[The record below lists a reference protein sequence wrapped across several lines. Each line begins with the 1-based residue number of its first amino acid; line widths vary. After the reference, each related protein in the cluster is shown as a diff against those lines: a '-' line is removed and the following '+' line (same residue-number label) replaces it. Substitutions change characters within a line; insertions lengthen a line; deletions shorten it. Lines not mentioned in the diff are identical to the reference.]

1 MKGLFIDDLL
11 SEGSTTG
18 SVFCADLT
26 KRVDQF
32 IEEIFETAG
41 SPSEIA
47 VCAIGGYGRKEL
59 CPGSDIDV
67 LLIHDQSVDVLPIAE
82 KIWYPLW
89 DAGLKLGHQVGT
101 QDEILNLAESSLE
114 IATSLLSSRAIA
126 GDKEI
131 VDVLAEKA
139 QEQWIERFHKYL
151 KELGST
157 VEDRYKQ
164 YGEVAFLLEPELKQ
178 GRGGLRD
185 AHILQW
191 MEIAEPILITS
202 ESRVLLDAVETLLSV
217 RVELHR
223 VTGKRS
229 DRLLLELQDEVAEQ
243 LKYKNA
249 DELMGAVANA
259 ARVITWTGDGAARR
273 IERIRQSRPIRKF
286 LSRLRNRGIASD
298 LDLDTGRLGLTQK
311 ADMTD
316 PFLPLRAAVTA
327 TKCGAYLERASLEKL
342 AESKTEMP
350 QIWSEE
356 ARELLIELL
365 MSGPDAVPIIEDL
378 DQYGLFAHLIPE
390 WESCRSKP
398 QRNAYHR
405 FTVDRHLLETVS
417 VAAGLTTTV
426 ARPDLLVLG
435 ALLHDIGKGYP
446 GDHTEVG
453 VELVESIAK
462 RMGYENNDVEL
473 LVGMVEHH
481 LLLPD
486 VATRRDLDDDG
497 TIKSVASAVKTL
509 SLLSLL
515 DALTEADSIATGSS
529 AWSTW
534 KAGLVRELVARVQHV
549 LSGGDIDDVV
559 EAGFPSQKQLDVM
572 LTGEEVFS
580 GDQFELTVITNDRP
594 GVFSKIA
601 GVLALNG
608 HDVIGADA
616 FSEDGR
622 ALSVFSVAE
631 KSYDLPKW
639 EEISQQVQLALDGRL
654 DLAVRLGERSRIYIS
669 ASTSAKPF
677 EPKVEVDNLTSDF
690 ATVLE
695 VSCPDG
701 VGVLYRI
708 TRAFAE
714 LDLNIVRARVQ
725 TLGSDVV
732 DAFYVLDAKGR
743 KIQDLDHLEEI
754 ELAVLRWLTTD
765 L

>member
-316 PFLPLRAAVTA
+316 PFLPLRAAVVA

-350 QIWSEE
+350 QIWPEE

-435 ALLHDIGKGYP
+435 ALLHDIGKGYL

>member
-114 IATSLLSSRAIA
+114 TATSLLSSRAIA

-243 LKYKNA
+243 LKYENA

-273 IERIRQSRPIRKF
+273 IERIRQSRPIRKS

-316 PFLPLRAAVTA
+316 PFLPLRAAVVA

-350 QIWSEE
+350 QIWPEE

-417 VAAGLTTTV
+417 VAAGLTRTV
-426 ARPDLLVLG
+426 VRPDLLVLG

-654 DLAVRLGERSRIYIS
+654 DLAVRLGERSRIYTS

>member
-11 SEGSTTG
+11 LEGSTTG
-18 SVFCADLT
+18 SIFCAELT

-32 IEEIFETAG
+32 IEEIFEAAG
-41 SPSEIA
+41 SPSETA

-101 QDEILNLAESSLE
+101 QEEILNLAESSLE
-114 IATSLLSSRAIA
+114 TATSLLSSRAVA
-126 GDKEI
+126 GDNEI
-131 VDVLAEKA
+131 VDLLAERA
-139 QEQWIERFHKYL
+139 QEQWIERFRKYL

-157 VEDRYKQ
+157 VEDRYTQ

-202 ESRVLLDAVETLLSV
+202 EATVLLDAVETLLSV

-273 IERIRQSRPIRKF
+273 IERIRQSRPIRKS
-286 LSRLRNRGIASD
+286 LGKLRNTEIAPD

-311 ADMTD
+311 ADTTD
-316 PFLPLRAAVTA
+316 PFLPLRAAVAA

-342 AESKTEMP
+342 AESKTEIP
-350 QIWSEE
+350 QIWPEE
-356 ARELLIELL
+356 ARELFIELL

-378 DQYGLFAHLIPE
+378 DQYGLFSHLIPE

-398 QRNAYHR
+398 QRNAYHM

-417 VAAGLTTTV
+417 VAAGLTATV
-426 ARPDLLVLG
+426 DRPDLLVLG
-435 ALLHDIGKGYP
+435 ALLHDIGKGFP
-446 GDHTEVG
+446 GDHTEIG
-453 VELVESIAK
+453 MNLVESIAK

-473 LVGMVEHH
+473 LVGMIEHH

-549 LSGGDIDDVV
+549 LSGGNIGDVV
-559 EAGFPSQKQLDVM
+559 ETAFPSRKQLDVM
-572 LTGEEVFS
+572 ATGEEVFS
-580 GDQFELTVITNDRP
+580 GDKFELTVITNDRP

-616 FSEDGR
+616 FSEAGR

-631 KSYDLPKW
+631 KTYELPKW
-639 EEISQQVQLALDGRL
+639 EEISLQVKLALDGRL
-654 DLAVRLGERSRIYIS
+654 ALAARLGERSRIYTS
-669 ASTSAKPF
+669 VSTSAKPF
-677 EPKVEVDNLTSDF
+677 EPKVEVDNFTSDF

-732 DAFYVLDAKGR
+732 DAFYVLDVNGR
-743 KIQDLDHLEEI
+743 KIEDPDHLEEI

>member
-11 SEGSTTG
+11 LEGSTTG
-18 SVFCADLT
+18 SVFCAELT

-32 IEEIFETAG
+32 IEEIFEAAG

-101 QDEILNLAESSLE
+101 QEEILSLAESSLE
-114 IATSLLSSRAIA
+114 TATSLLSSRSIA
-126 GDKEI
+126 GDNEI
-131 VDVLAEKA
+131 VDLLAEKA
-139 QEQWIERFHKYL
+139 QEQWIERFRKYL

-202 ESRVLLDAVETLLSV
+202 ESTVLLDAVETLLSV

-273 IERIRQSRPIRKF
+273 IERIRQSRPIRKS
-286 LSRLRNRGIASD
+286 LSKLRNRGIAPD

-327 TKCGAYLERASLEKL
+327 TKCGAYLERVSLEKL

-350 QIWSEE
+350 QTWPEE

-417 VAAGLTTTV
+417 IAAGLTETV
-426 ARPDLLVLG
+426 SKPDLLVLG

-453 VELVESIAK
+453 MELVENIAK

-473 LVGMVEHH
+473 LVGMIEHH

-534 KAGLVRELVARVQHV
+534 KAGLVRELVTRVQHV

-654 DLAVRLGERSRIYIS
+654 DLAVRLGERSRIYTS

>member
-11 SEGSTTG
+11 LEGSTTG
-18 SVFCADLT
+18 SVFCAELT

-32 IEEIFETAG
+32 IEEIFEAAG
-41 SPSEIA
+41 SPPEIA

-101 QDEILNLAESSLE
+101 QEEILSLAESSLE
-114 IATSLLSSRAIA
+114 TATSLLSSRSIA
-126 GDKEI
+126 GDNEI
-131 VDVLAEKA
+131 VDLLAEKA
-139 QEQWIERFHKYL
+139 QKQWIERFRKYL

-202 ESRVLLDAVETLLSV
+202 ESTVLLDAVETLLSV

-273 IERIRQSRPIRKF
+273 IERIRQSRPIRKS
-286 LSRLRNRGIASD
+286 LSKLRNRGIAPD

-327 TKCGAYLERASLEKL
+327 TKCGAYLERVSLEKL
-342 AESKTEMP
+342 AESKTEIP
-350 QIWSEE
+350 QTWPEE

-417 VAAGLTTTV
+417 IAAGLTETV
-426 ARPDLLVLG
+426 SRPDLLVLG

-453 VELVESIAK
+453 MELVENIAK

-473 LVGMVEHH
+473 LVGMIEHH

-534 KAGLVRELVARVQHV
+534 KAGLVRELVTRVQHV

-559 EAGFPSQKQLDVM
+559 EVGFPSQKQLDVM

-580 GDQFELTVITNDRP
+580 GDQFELTVIINDRP

-654 DLAVRLGERSRIYIS
+654 DLAVRLGERSRIYTS

>member
-114 IATSLLSSRAIA
+114 TATSLLSSRAIA

-243 LKYKNA
+243 LKYENA

-298 LDLDTGRLGLTQK
+298 LDLDSGRLGLTQK

-316 PFLPLRAAVTA
+316 PFLPLRAAVVA

-350 QIWSEE
+350 QIWPEE

-417 VAAGLTTTV
+417 VAAGLTRTV

-654 DLAVRLGERSRIYIS
+654 DLAVRLGERSRIYTS

>member
-11 SEGSTTG
+11 LEGSTTG
-18 SVFCADLT
+18 SIFCADLT

-32 IEEIFETAG
+32 IEEIFESAG

-67 LLIHDQSVDVLPIAE
+67 LLIHDKSVDILPIAE

-101 QDEILNLAESSLE
+101 QEEILNLAESSLE
-114 IATSLLSSRAIA
+114 TATSLLSSRAIA
-126 GDKEI
+126 GDNEI
-131 VDVLAEKA
+131 VDLLAEKA
-139 QEQWIERFHKYL
+139 QEQWIERFRKYL

-157 VEDRYKQ
+157 VEDRYAQ

-202 ESRVLLDAVETLLSV
+202 ESTVLLDAVETLLSV

-273 IERIRQSRPIRKF
+273 IERIRQSRPIRKS
-286 LSRLRNRGIASD
+286 LNKLRNTEIAPD

-311 ADMTD
+311 ADTTD

-342 AESKTEMP
+342 AESKTEIP
-350 QIWSEE
+350 QIWPEE
-356 ARELLIELL
+356 ARDLFIELL

-378 DQYGLFAHLIPE
+378 DQYGLFAQLIPE

-398 QRNAYHR
+398 QRNAYHM

-417 VAAGLTTTV
+417 IAAGLTATV

-453 VELVESIAK
+453 MELVENIAK

-473 LVGMVEHH
+473 LVGMIEHH

-497 TIKSVASAVKTL
+497 TIKSVANVVKTL

-529 AWSTW
+529 AWSAW
-534 KAGLVRELVARVQHV
+534 KADLVRELVARVQHV

-559 EAGFPSQKQLDVM
+559 SAAFPSQKQLDVM
-572 LTGEEVFS
+572 LSGEEVFS
-580 GDQFELTVITNDRP
+580 GDQFELTVITEDRP

-631 KSYDLPKW
+631 KTYEFPKW
-639 EEISQQVQLALDGRL
+639 EEISQQVRLALDGRL
-654 DLAVRLGERSRIYIS
+654 ALAARLGERSRIYTS
-669 ASTSAKPF
+669 VSTSAKPF

-714 LDLNIVRARVQ
+714 LDLNIVKARVQ

-732 DAFYVLDAKGR
+732 DAFYVLDVKGR
-743 KIQDLDHLEEI
+743 KIEDPDHLEEI

>member
-1 MKGLFIDDLL
+1 MKGLSIDDLL
-11 SEGSTTG
+11 LEGSITG
-18 SVFCADLT
+18 SIFCADLT

-32 IEEIFETAG
+32 IEEIFDEAG

-67 LLIHDQSVDVLPIAE
+67 LLIHHQLVDILPIAE

-101 QDEILNLAESSLE
+101 QEEILNLAESNLE
-114 IATSLLSSRAIA
+114 TATSLLSSRAIA
-126 GDKEI
+126 GDNQI
-131 VDVLAEKA
+131 VDALAKKA
-139 QEQWIERFHKYL
+139 QDQWIERFHKYL

-157 VEDRYKQ
+157 VEDRYAQ

-191 MEIAEPILITS
+191 MEIAEPILIAS
-202 ESRVLLDAVETLLSV
+202 ESTVLLDAVETLLSV

-273 IERIRQSRPIRKF
+273 IERIRQSRPIRKS
-286 LSRLRNRGIASD
+286 LNRLRNKEIDPD
-298 LDLDTGRLGLTQK
+298 LDLDTGRLGLAKK
-311 ADMTD
+311 ADTTD
-316 PFLPLRAAVTA
+316 PFLPLRAAVAA

-342 AESKTEMP
+342 AESKTEIP
-350 QIWSEE
+350 QIWPEE
-356 ARELLIELL
+356 AKELFIELL
-365 MSGPDAVPIIEDL
+365 MSGPDAVPVIEDL
-378 DQYGLFAHLIPE
+378 DQYGLFVHLIPE
-390 WESCRSKP
+390 WEFCRSKP

-417 VAAGLTTTV
+417 VAAGLTATV
-426 ARPDLLVLG
+426 SRPDLLVLG
-435 ALLHDIGKGYP
+435 ALLHDIGKGHP
-446 GDHTEVG
+446 GDHTEIG
-453 VELVESIAK
+453 MQLVEVIAK
-462 RMGYENNDVEL
+462 RMGYEKSDIEL
-473 LVGMVEHH
+473 LVGMIEHH

-497 TIKSVASAVKTL
+497 TIKSVASSVKTI

-529 AWSTW
+529 AWSAW
-534 KAGLVRELVARVQHV
+534 KADLVRELVARVQYV
-549 LSGGDIDDVV
+549 LLGGKIDDVI
-559 EAGFPSQKQLDVM
+559 EATFPNQEQLDTM
-572 LTGEEVFS
+572 IAGEEVLS

-616 FSEDGR
+616 FSEGGR

-631 KSYDLPKW
+631 KSYEIPKW
-639 EEISQQVQLALDGRL
+639 EEISQQVRLALDGRL
-654 DLAVRLGERSRIYIS
+654 ALAARLGERSRIYTS
-669 ASTSAKPF
+669 VSTSAKPF

-743 KIQDLDHLEEI
+743 KIQDLDHLKEI

>member
-11 SEGSTTG
+11 LEGSTTG
-18 SVFCADLT
+18 SVFCAELT

-32 IEEIFETAG
+32 IEEIFEAAG
-41 SPSEIA
+41 SPPEIA
-47 VCAIGGYGRKEL
+47 ICAIGGYGRKEL

-101 QDEILNLAESSLE
+101 QEEILSLAESSLE
-114 IATSLLSSRAIA
+114 TATSLLSSRSIA
-126 GDKEI
+126 GDNEI
-131 VDVLAEKA
+131 VDLLAEKA
-139 QEQWIERFHKYL
+139 QEQWIERFRKYL

-202 ESRVLLDAVETLLSV
+202 ESTVLLDAVETLLSV

-273 IERIRQSRPIRKF
+273 IERIRQSRPIRKS
-286 LSRLRNRGIASD
+286 LSKLRNRGIAPD

-327 TKCGAYLERASLEKL
+327 TKCGAYFERVSLEKL
-342 AESKTEMP
+342 AESKTEIP
-350 QIWSEE
+350 QTWPEE

-417 VAAGLTTTV
+417 IAAGLTETV
-426 ARPDLLVLG
+426 SKPDLLVLG

-453 VELVESIAK
+453 MELVENIAK
-462 RMGYENNDVEL
+462 RMGYENNDGEL
-473 LVGMVEHH
+473 LVGMIEHH

-497 TIKSVASAVKTL
+497 TIKSVASVVKTL

-534 KAGLVRELVARVQHV
+534 KAGLVRELVTRVQHV

-559 EAGFPSQKQLDVM
+559 EVGFPSQKQLDVM

-580 GDQFELTVITNDRP
+580 GDQFELTVIINDRP

-639 EEISQQVQLALDGRL
+639 EEISQQVQFALDGRL
-654 DLAVRLGERSRIYIS
+654 DLAVRLGERSRIYTS

>member
-11 SEGSTTG
+11 LEGSTTG
-18 SVFCADLT
+18 SVFCAELT

-32 IEEIFETAG
+32 IEEIFEAAG
-41 SPSEIA
+41 SPPEIA

-101 QDEILNLAESSLE
+101 QEEILSLAESSLE
-114 IATSLLSSRAIA
+114 TATSLLSSRSIA
-126 GDKEI
+126 GDNEI
-131 VDVLAEKA
+131 VDLLAEKA
-139 QEQWIERFHKYL
+139 QEQWIERFRKYL

-202 ESRVLLDAVETLLSV
+202 ESTVLLDAVETLLSV

-273 IERIRQSRPIRKF
+273 IERIRQSRPIRKS
-286 LSRLRNRGIASD
+286 LSKLRNRGIAPD

-327 TKCGAYLERASLEKL
+327 TKCGAYLERVSLEKL
-342 AESKTEMP
+342 AESKTEIP
-350 QIWSEE
+350 QTWPEE

-417 VAAGLTTTV
+417 IAAGLTETV
-426 ARPDLLVLG
+426 SKPDLLVLG

-453 VELVESIAK
+453 MELVENIAK

-473 LVGMVEHH
+473 LVGMIEHH

-534 KAGLVRELVARVQHV
+534 KAGLVRELVTRVQHV

-559 EAGFPSQKQLDVM
+559 EVGFPSQKQLDVM

-580 GDQFELTVITNDRP
+580 GDQFELTVIINDRP

-654 DLAVRLGERSRIYIS
+654 DLAVRLGERSRIYTS

>member
-11 SEGSTTG
+11 LEGSTTG

-32 IEEIFETAG
+32 IEEIFEAAG
-41 SPSEIA
+41 SPPEIA

-101 QDEILNLAESSLE
+101 QEEILSLAESSLE
-114 IATSLLSSRAIA
+114 TATSLLSSRSIA
-126 GDKEI
+126 GDNEI
-131 VDVLAEKA
+131 VDLLAEKA
-139 QEQWIERFHKYL
+139 QEQWIERFRKYL

-202 ESRVLLDAVETLLSV
+202 ESTVLLDAVETLLSV

-273 IERIRQSRPIRKF
+273 IERIRQSRPIRKS
-286 LSRLRNRGIASD
+286 LSKLRNRGIAPD

-327 TKCGAYLERASLEKL
+327 TKCGAYLERVSLEKL
-342 AESKTEMP
+342 AESKTEIP
-350 QIWSEE
+350 QTWPEE

-417 VAAGLTTTV
+417 IAAGLTETV
-426 ARPDLLVLG
+426 SRPDLLVLG

-453 VELVESIAK
+453 MELVENIAK

-473 LVGMVEHH
+473 LVGMIEHH

-534 KAGLVRELVARVQHV
+534 KAGLVRELVTRVQHV

-559 EAGFPSQKQLDVM
+559 EVGFPSQKQLDVM

-580 GDQFELTVITNDRP
+580 GDQFELTVIINDRP

-654 DLAVRLGERSRIYIS
+654 DLAVRLGERSRIYTS

>member
-11 SEGSTTG
+11 SKSSTTG
-18 SVFCADLT
+18 SIFCADLT
-26 KRVDQF
+26 KRIDQF
-32 IEEIFETAG
+32 IEEIFKSAG
-41 SPSEIA
+41 SPSGVAI
-47 VCAIGGYGRKEL
+47 CALGGYGRKEL

-67 LLIHDQSVDVLPIAE
+67 LLLHDSSVDVLPIAE

-89 DAGLKLGHQVGT
+89 DSGLKLGHQVGT
-101 QDEILNLAESSLE
+101 QKEILHLAESNLE
-114 IATSLLSSRAIA
+114 TATSLLSSRAIV
-126 GDKEI
+126 GDNDV
-131 VDVLAEKA
+131 VDSLAEKA
-139 QEQWIERFHKYL
+139 KDQWTERFQKYL

-191 MEIAEPILITS
+191 IEIAEPILITS
-202 ESRVLLDAVETLLSV
+202 ESTVLLEAVETLLSV

-223 VTGKRS
+223 LTGKRS
-229 DRLLLELQDEVAEQ
+229 DRLLLQLQDEVAEQ
-243 LKYKNA
+243 LKYENA

-259 ARVITWTGDGAARR
+259 AKVITWTGDGASRR
-273 IERIRQSRPIRKF
+273 IERIRQSRPVRKS
-286 LSRLRNRGIASD
+286 LSRLRSIEIASD
-298 LDLDTGRLGLTQK
+298 LDLDRGRLGLTQK
-311 ADMTD
+311 ADTTD
-316 PFLPLRAAVTA
+316 PFLPLRAAVAA
-327 TKCGAYLERASLEKL
+327 TKCDAYLERASLEKL
-342 AESKTEMP
+342 SESKTEMP
-350 QIWSEE
+350 KIWPKE
-356 ARELLIELL
+356 ARGLFIELL
-365 MSGPDAVPIIEDL
+365 MSGSEAVSIIEDL
-378 DQYGLFAHLIPE
+378 DQYGLFTRLIPE

-398 QRNAYHR
+398 QRNAYHM

-417 VAAGLTTTV
+417 VAAKLTASVT
-426 ARPDLLVLG
+426 RPDLLVLG

-446 GDHTEVG
+446 GDHTELG
-453 VELVESIAK
+453 MELVRSISE

-497 TIKSVASAVKTL
+497 TIESVANTVKTL

-529 AWSTW
+529 AWSAW
-534 KAGLVRELVARVQHV
+534 KAGLVRKLVVRVQHV
-549 LSGGDIDDVV
+549 LSGGNIDDVV
-559 EAGFPSQKQLDVM
+559 EAAFPSQKQLDLM
-572 LTGEEVFS
+572 LSGEEVFS

-594 GVFSKIA
+594 GVFSKIS

-616 FSEDGR
+616 YSEAGR

-631 KSYDLPKW
+631 KSYELPRW
-639 EEISQQVQLALDGRL
+639 ENISQQVQLALGGRL
-654 DLAVRLGERSRIYIS
+654 ALAARIGERSRIYTS
-669 ASTSAKPF
+669 VSTTAKPF
-677 EPKVEVDNLTSDF
+677 EPKVEVDNFTSDF

-732 DAFYVLDAKGR
+732 DAFYVLDVNDK
-743 KIQDLDHLEEI
+743 KIEDPDHLNEI
-754 ELAVLRWLTTD
+754 ELAVLRWIKTD

>member
-11 SEGSTTG
+11 LEGSTTG
-18 SVFCADLT
+18 SVFCAELT

-32 IEEIFETAG
+32 IEEIFEAAG

-101 QDEILNLAESSLE
+101 QEEILSLAESSLE
-114 IATSLLSSRAIA
+114 TATSLLSSRSIA
-126 GDKEI
+126 GDNEI
-131 VDVLAEKA
+131 VDLLAEKA
-139 QEQWIERFHKYL
+139 QEQWIERFRKYL

-202 ESRVLLDAVETLLSV
+202 ESTVLLDAVETLLSV

-273 IERIRQSRPIRKF
+273 IERIRQSRPIRKS
-286 LSRLRNRGIASD
+286 LSKLRNRGIAPD

-327 TKCGAYLERASLEKL
+327 TKCGAYLERVSLEKL
-342 AESKTEMP
+342 AESKTEIP
-350 QIWSEE
+350 QTWPEE

-417 VAAGLTTTV
+417 IAAGLTETV
-426 ARPDLLVLG
+426 SKPDLLVLG

-453 VELVESIAK
+453 MELVENIAK

-473 LVGMVEHH
+473 LVGMIEHH

-534 KAGLVRELVARVQHV
+534 KAGLVRELVTRVQHV

-639 EEISQQVQLALDGRL
+639 EEISQQVLLALDGRL
-654 DLAVRLGERSRIYIS
+654 DLAVRLGERSRIYTS

>member
-11 SEGSTTG
+11 LEGSTTG
-18 SVFCADLT
+18 SVFCAELT

-32 IEEIFETAG
+32 IEEIFEAAG
-41 SPSEIA
+41 SPPEIA
-47 VCAIGGYGRKEL
+47 ICAIGGYGRKEL

-101 QDEILNLAESSLE
+101 QEEILSLAESSLE
-114 IATSLLSSRAIA
+114 TATSLLSSRSIA
-126 GDKEI
+126 GDNEI
-131 VDVLAEKA
+131 VDLLAEKA
-139 QEQWIERFHKYL
+139 QEQWIERFRKYL

-202 ESRVLLDAVETLLSV
+202 ESTVLLDAVETLLSV

-273 IERIRQSRPIRKF
+273 IERIRQSRPIRKS
-286 LSRLRNRGIASD
+286 LSKLRNRGIAPD

-327 TKCGAYLERASLEKL
+327 TKCGAYLERVSLEKL
-342 AESKTEMP
+342 AESKTEIP
-350 QIWSEE
+350 QTWPEE

-417 VAAGLTTTV
+417 IAAGLTETV
-426 ARPDLLVLG
+426 SRPDLLVLG

-453 VELVESIAK
+453 MELVENIAK

-473 LVGMVEHH
+473 LVGMIEHH

-534 KAGLVRELVARVQHV
+534 KAGLVRELVTRVQHV

-559 EAGFPSQKQLDVM
+559 EVGFPSQKQLDVM

-580 GDQFELTVITNDRP
+580 GDQFELTVIINDRP

-631 KSYDLPKW
+631 KSYDLPKC

-654 DLAVRLGERSRIYIS
+654 DLAVRLGERSRIYTS

>member
-11 SEGSTTG
+11 SEGSVTG
-18 SVFCADLT
+18 SIFCVNLT

-32 IEEIFETAG
+32 IEEIFESAG
-41 SPSEIA
+41 SPSKVS

-67 LLIHDQSVDVLPIAE
+67 LLIHDASVDVLPIAE

-101 QDEILNLAESSLE
+101 QKEILNLAESNLE
-114 IATSLLSSRAIA
+114 TATSLLSSRAIA
-126 GDKEI
+126 GNIEI
-131 VDVLAEKA
+131 VDALAKKA
-139 QEQWIERFHKYL
+139 QEQWIGRFHKYL

-157 VEDRYKQ
+157 VEDRYTQ

-202 ESRVLLDAVETLLSV
+202 ESKVLLDAVETLLSV

-243 LKYKNA
+243 LKYENA

-259 ARVITWTGDGAARR
+259 SRVITWTGDGAARR
-273 IERIRQSRPIRKF
+273 IERIRQSRPIRKS
-286 LSRLRNRGIASD
+286 LNKLRNIEIASD
-298 LDLDTGRLGLTQK
+298 LDLDRGRLGLTK
-311 ADMTD
+311 EADTTD
-316 PFLPLRAAVTA
+316 PFLPLRAAVAA
-327 TKCGAYLERASLEKL
+327 TKCGAYLERISLEKL
-342 AESKTEMP
+342 ADSETEMP
-350 QIWSEE
+350 QTWPEE
-356 ARELLIELL
+356 ARDLLIELL
-365 MSGPDAVPIIEDL
+365 MSGAKAVSIIEDL
-378 DQYGLFAHLIPE
+378 DQYGLFSRLIPE

-398 QRNAYHR
+398 QRNAYHM

-417 VAAGLTTTV
+417 VAGGLTASV

-435 ALLHDIGKGYP
+435 ALLHDIGKGYS
-446 GDHTEVG
+446 GDHTELG
-453 VELVESIAK
+453 MELVESIAK

-497 TIKSVASAVKTL
+497 TIKSVAGSVKTL

-549 LSGGDIDDVV
+549 LSGGNIDDVV
-559 EAGFPSQKQLDVM
+559 EATFPNQKQLDRM
-572 LTGEEVFS
+572 LSEEEVFL

-608 HDVIGADA
+608 HDVTGADA
-616 FSEDGR
+616 YSESGR

-631 KSYDLPKW
+631 KSYEVPKW
-639 EEISQQVQLALDGRL
+639 EEILQQVQLALDGRL
-654 DLAVRLGERSRIYIS
+654 ALAARLGERSRIYTS
-669 ASTSAKPF
+669 VSTSARPF
-677 EPKVEVDNLTSDF
+677 EPKVEVDNFTSDF

-701 VGVLYRI
+701 VGVLYCI

-732 DAFYVLDAKGR
+732 DAFYVLDVNGG
-743 KIQDLDHLEEI
+743 KIEDPDHLDEI

>member
-26 KRVDQF
+26 KRIDQF

-101 QDEILNLAESSLE
+101 QDEILNLAELSLE

-243 LKYKNA
+243 LKYENA

-273 IERIRQSRPIRKF
+273 IERIRQSRPIRKS

-316 PFLPLRAAVTA
+316 PFLPLRAAVAA

-350 QIWSEE
+350 QIWPEE

-572 LTGEEVFS
+572 FTGEEVFS

>member
-11 SEGSTTG
+11 LEGSTTG
-18 SVFCADLT
+18 SVFCAELT

-32 IEEIFETAG
+32 IEEIFEAAG
-41 SPSEIA
+41 SPPEIA

-82 KIWYPLW
+82 KMWYPLW

-101 QDEILNLAESSLE
+101 QEEILSLAESSLE
-114 IATSLLSSRAIA
+114 TATSLLSSRSIA
-126 GDKEI
+126 GDNEI
-131 VDVLAEKA
+131 VDLLAEKA
-139 QEQWIERFHKYL
+139 QEQWIERFRKYL

-157 VEDRYKQ
+157 VEDRYTQ

-202 ESRVLLDAVETLLSV
+202 ESTVLLDAVETLLSV

-273 IERIRQSRPIRKF
+273 IERIRQSRPIRKS
-286 LSRLRNRGIASD
+286 LSKLRNRGIDPD

-327 TKCGAYLERASLEKL
+327 TKCGAYLERVSLEKL
-342 AESKTEMP
+342 AESKTEIP
-350 QIWSEE
+350 QIWPEE
-356 ARELLIELL
+356 ARELFIELL

-417 VAAGLTTTV
+417 IAAGLTETV
-426 ARPDLLVLG
+426 SRPDLLVLG

-453 VELVESIAK
+453 MELVENIAK

-473 LVGMVEHH
+473 LVGMIEHH

-534 KAGLVRELVARVQHV
+534 KAGLVRELVTRVQHV

-559 EAGFPSQKQLDVM
+559 EVGFPSQKQLDVM

-580 GDQFELTVITNDRP
+580 GDQFELTVIINDRP

-654 DLAVRLGERSRIYIS
+654 DLAVRLGERSRIYTS

>member
-114 IATSLLSSRAIA
+114 TATSLLSSRAIA
-126 GDKEI
+126 GDDEI
-131 VDVLAEKA
+131 VDVLAKKA

-243 LKYKNA
+243 LKYENA

-273 IERIRQSRPIRKF
+273 IERIRQSRPIRKS

-316 PFLPLRAAVTA
+316 PFLPLRAAVVA

-350 QIWSEE
+350 QIWPEE

-417 VAAGLTTTV
+417 VAAGLTRTV

>member
-1 MKGLFIDDLL
+1 
-11 SEGSTTG
+11 
-18 SVFCADLT
+18 
-26 KRVDQF
+26 
-32 IEEIFETAG
+32 
-41 SPSEIA
+41 
-47 VCAIGGYGRKEL
+47 
-59 CPGSDIDV
+59 
-67 LLIHDQSVDVLPIAE
+67 
-82 KIWYPLW
+82 
-89 DAGLKLGHQVGT
+89 
-101 QDEILNLAESSLE
+101 
-114 IATSLLSSRAIA
+114 
-126 GDKEI
+126 
-131 VDVLAEKA
+131 
-139 QEQWIERFHKYL
+139 
-151 KELGST
+151 
-157 VEDRYKQ
+157 
-164 YGEVAFLLEPELKQ
+164 
-178 GRGGLRD
+178 
-185 AHILQW
+185 
-191 MEIAEPILITS
+191 
-202 ESRVLLDAVETLLSV
+202 
-217 RVELHR
+217 
-223 VTGKRS
+223 
-229 DRLLLELQDEVAEQ
+229 
-243 LKYKNA
+243 
-249 DELMGAVANA
+249 
-259 ARVITWTGDGAARR
+259 
-273 IERIRQSRPIRKF
+273 
-286 LSRLRNRGIASD
+286 
-298 LDLDTGRLGLTQK
+298 
-311 ADMTD
+311 
-316 PFLPLRAAVTA
+316 
-327 TKCGAYLERASLEKL
+327 
-342 AESKTEMP
+342 
-350 QIWSEE
+350 
-356 ARELLIELL
+356 

-417 VAAGLTTTV
+417 IAAGLTETV
-426 ARPDLLVLG
+426 SKPDLLVLG

-453 VELVESIAK
+453 MELVENIAK

-473 LVGMVEHH
+473 LVGMIEHH

-534 KAGLVRELVARVQHV
+534 KAGLVRELVTRVQHV

-559 EAGFPSQKQLDVM
+559 EVGFPSQKQLDVM

-580 GDQFELTVITNDRP
+580 GDQFELTVIINDRP

-654 DLAVRLGERSRIYIS
+654 DLAVRLGERSRIYTS

>member
-1 MKGLFIDDLL
+1 MLSISCTLFY
-11 SEGSTTG
+11 
-18 SVFCADLT
+18 
-26 KRVDQF
+26 QF
-32 IEEIFETAG
+32 IEEIFEAAG
-41 SPSEIA
+41 SPPEIA
-47 VCAIGGYGRKEL
+47 ICAIGGYGRKEL

-101 QDEILNLAESSLE
+101 QEEILSLAESSLE
-114 IATSLLSSRAIA
+114 TATSLLSSRSIA
-126 GDKEI
+126 GDNEI
-131 VDVLAEKA
+131 VDLLAEKA
-139 QEQWIERFHKYL
+139 QEQWIERFRKYL

-202 ESRVLLDAVETLLSV
+202 ESTVLLDAVETLLSV

-273 IERIRQSRPIRKF
+273 IERIRQSRPIRKS
-286 LSRLRNRGIASD
+286 LSKLRNRGIAPD

-327 TKCGAYLERASLEKL
+327 TKCGAYLERVSLEKL
-342 AESKTEMP
+342 AESKTEIP
-350 QIWSEE
+350 QTWPEE

-417 VAAGLTTTV
+417 IAAGLTETV
-426 ARPDLLVLG
+426 SKPDLLVLG

-453 VELVESIAK
+453 MELVENIAK

-473 LVGMVEHH
+473 LVGMIEHH

-534 KAGLVRELVARVQHV
+534 KAGLVRELVTRVQHV

-559 EAGFPSQKQLDVM
+559 EVGFPSQKQLDVM

-654 DLAVRLGERSRIYIS
+654 DLAVRLGERSRIYTS

>member
-11 SEGSTTG
+11 LEGSTTG
-18 SVFCADLT
+18 SIFCAELT

-67 LLIHDQSVDVLPIAE
+67 LLIHDRSVDVLPIAE

-101 QDEILNLAESSLE
+101 QEEILKLAESSLE
-114 IATSLLSSRAIA
+114 TATSLLSSRAIA
-126 GDKEI
+126 GDNEI
-131 VDVLAEKA
+131 VDLLAEKA
-139 QEQWIERFHKYL
+139 QKQWIERFRRYL

-157 VEDRYKQ
+157 VEDRYTQ

-202 ESRVLLDAVETLLSV
+202 ESTVLLDAVETLLSV

-273 IERIRQSRPIRKF
+273 IERIRQSRPIRKS
-286 LSRLRNRGIASD
+286 LSKLRNTEIAPD

-311 ADMTD
+311 ADTTD

-350 QIWSEE
+350 QIWPEE

-378 DQYGLFAHLIPE
+378 DQ
-390 WESCRSKP
+390 
-398 QRNAYHR
+398 
-405 FTVDRHLLETVS
+405 
-417 VAAGLTTTV
+417 
-426 ARPDLLVLG
+426 
-435 ALLHDIGKGYP
+435 
-446 GDHTEVG
+446 
-453 VELVESIAK
+453 
-462 RMGYENNDVEL
+462 
-473 LVGMVEHH
+473 
-481 LLLPD
+481 
-486 VATRRDLDDDG
+486 
-497 TIKSVASAVKTL
+497 
-509 SLLSLL
+509 
-515 DALTEADSIATGSS
+515 
-529 AWSTW
+529 
-534 KAGLVRELVARVQHV
+534 
-549 LSGGDIDDVV
+549 
-559 EAGFPSQKQLDVM
+559 
-572 LTGEEVFS
+572 
-580 GDQFELTVITNDRP
+580 
-594 GVFSKIA
+594 
-601 GVLALNG
+601 
-608 HDVIGADA
+608 
-616 FSEDGR
+616 
-622 ALSVFSVAE
+622 
-631 KSYDLPKW
+631 
-639 EEISQQVQLALDGRL
+639 
-654 DLAVRLGERSRIYIS
+654 
-669 ASTSAKPF
+669 
-677 EPKVEVDNLTSDF
+677 
-690 ATVLE
+690 
-695 VSCPDG
+695 
-701 VGVLYRI
+701 
-708 TRAFAE
+708 
-714 LDLNIVRARVQ
+714 
-725 TLGSDVV
+725 
-732 DAFYVLDAKGR
+732 
-743 KIQDLDHLEEI
+743 
-754 ELAVLRWLTTD
+754 
-765 L
+765 

>member
-11 SEGSTTG
+11 LEGSTTG
-18 SVFCADLT
+18 SVFCAELT

-32 IEEIFETAG
+32 IEEIFEAAG

-101 QDEILNLAESSLE
+101 QEEILSLAESSLE
-114 IATSLLSSRAIA
+114 TATSLLSSRSIA
-126 GDKEI
+126 GDNEI
-131 VDVLAEKA
+131 VDLLAEKA
-139 QEQWIERFHKYL
+139 QEQWIERFRKYL

-202 ESRVLLDAVETLLSV
+202 ESTVLLDAVETLLSV

-273 IERIRQSRPIRKF
+273 IERIRQSRPIRKS
-286 LSRLRNRGIASD
+286 LSKLRNRGIAPD

-327 TKCGAYLERASLEKL
+327 TKCGAYLERVSLEKL
-342 AESKTEMP
+342 AESKTEIP
-350 QIWSEE
+350 QTWPEE

-417 VAAGLTTTV
+417 IAAGLTETV
-426 ARPDLLVLG
+426 SKPDLLVLG
-435 ALLHDIGKGYP
+435 ALLHDIGKGYL

-453 VELVESIAK
+453 MELVENIAK

-473 LVGMVEHH
+473 LVGMIEHH

-534 KAGLVRELVARVQHV
+534 KAGLVRELVTRVQHV

-580 GDQFELTVITNDRP
+580 GDQFELTVIINDRP

-654 DLAVRLGERSRIYIS
+654 DLAVRLGERSRIYTS

>member
-11 SEGSTTG
+11 LEGSTTG
-18 SVFCADLT
+18 SVFCAELT

-32 IEEIFETAG
+32 IEEIFEAAG
-41 SPSEIA
+41 SPPEIA
-47 VCAIGGYGRKEL
+47 ICAIGGYGRKEL

-101 QDEILNLAESSLE
+101 QEEILSLAESSLE
-114 IATSLLSSRAIA
+114 TATSLLSSRSIA
-126 GDKEI
+126 GDNEI
-131 VDVLAEKA
+131 VDLLAEKA
-139 QEQWIERFHKYL
+139 QEQWIERFRKYL

-202 ESRVLLDAVETLLSV
+202 ESTVLFDAVETLLSV

-273 IERIRQSRPIRKF
+273 IERIRQSRPIRKS
-286 LSRLRNRGIASD
+286 LSKLRNRGIAPD

-327 TKCGAYLERASLEKL
+327 TKCGAYLERVSLEKL
-342 AESKTEMP
+342 AESKTEIP
-350 QIWSEE
+350 QTWPEE

-417 VAAGLTTTV
+417 IAAGLTETV
-426 ARPDLLVLG
+426 SKPDLLVLG

-453 VELVESIAK
+453 MELVENIAK

-473 LVGMVEHH
+473 LVGMIEHH

-534 KAGLVRELVARVQHV
+534 KAGLVRELVTRVQHV

-559 EAGFPSQKQLDVM
+559 EVGFPSQKQLDVM

-580 GDQFELTVITNDRP
+580 GDQFELTVIINDRP

-654 DLAVRLGERSRIYIS
+654 DLAVRLGERSRIYTS

>member
-11 SEGSTTG
+11 LEGSTTG
-18 SVFCADLT
+18 SIFCAELT

-67 LLIHDQSVDVLPIAE
+67 LLIHDRSVDVLPIAE

-101 QDEILNLAESSLE
+101 QEEILKLAESSLE
-114 IATSLLSSRAIA
+114 TATSLLSSRAIA
-126 GDKEI
+126 GDNEI
-131 VDVLAEKA
+131 VDLLAEKA
-139 QEQWIERFHKYL
+139 QKQWIERFRRYL

-157 VEDRYKQ
+157 VEDRYTQ

-202 ESRVLLDAVETLLSV
+202 ESTVLLDAVETLLSV

-273 IERIRQSRPIRKF
+273 IERIRQSRPIRKS
-286 LSRLRNRGIASD
+286 LGKLRNTEIAPG

-311 ADMTD
+311 ADTTD
-316 PFLPLRAAVTA
+316 PFLPLRAAVVA

-342 AESKTEMP
+342 AESKTEIP
-350 QIWSEE
+350 QIWPEE
-356 ARELLIELL
+356 ARELFIELL

-378 DQYGLFAHLIPE
+378 DQYGLFSHLIPE

-398 QRNAYHR
+398 QRNAYHM

-417 VAAGLTTTV
+417 IAAGLTATV
-426 ARPDLLVLG
+426 DRPDLLVLG
-435 ALLHDIGKGYP
+435 ALLHDIGKGYS
-446 GDHTEVG
+446 GDHTEIG
-453 VELVESIAK
+453 MNLVESIAK

-473 LVGMVEHH
+473 LVGMIEHH

-534 KAGLVRELVARVQHV
+534 KAGLVRELVSRVQHV
-549 LSGGDIDDVV
+549 LSGGNIGDVV
-559 EAGFPSQKQLDVM
+559 ETAFPSRKQLDVM
-572 LTGEEVFS
+572 TTGEEVFS
-580 GDQFELTVITNDRP
+580 GDKFELTVITSDRP

-616 FSEDGR
+616 FSEAGR

-631 KSYDLPKW
+631 KTYELPKW
-639 EEISQQVQLALDGRL
+639 EEISLQVKLALDGRL
-654 DLAVRLGERSRIYIS
+654 ALAARLGERSRIYTS
-669 ASTSAKPF
+669 VSTSAKPF
-677 EPKVEVDNLTSDF
+677 EPKVEVDNFTSDF

-732 DAFYVLDAKGR
+732 DAFYVLDVNGR
-743 KIQDLDHLEEI
+743 KIEDPDHLEEI
-754 ELAVLRWLTTD
+754 ELAVLRWLTSD

>member
-11 SEGSTTG
+11 LEGSTTG
-18 SVFCADLT
+18 SVFCAELT

-32 IEEIFETAG
+32 IEEIFEAAG
-41 SPSEIA
+41 SPSETA

-101 QDEILNLAESSLE
+101 QEEILSLAESSLE
-114 IATSLLSSRAIA
+114 TATSLLSSRSIA
-126 GDKEI
+126 GDNEI
-131 VDVLAEKA
+131 VDLLAEKA
-139 QEQWIERFHKYL
+139 QEQWIERFRKYL

-202 ESRVLLDAVETLLSV
+202 ESTVLLDAVETLLSV

-273 IERIRQSRPIRKF
+273 IERIRQSRPIRKS
-286 LSRLRNRGIASD
+286 LSKLRNRGIAPD

-327 TKCGAYLERASLEKL
+327 TKCGAYLERVSLEKL
-342 AESKTEMP
+342 AESKTEIP
-350 QIWSEE
+350 QTWPEE

-417 VAAGLTTTV
+417 IAAGLTETV
-426 ARPDLLVLG
+426 SKPDLLVLG

-453 VELVESIAK
+453 MELVENIAK

-473 LVGMVEHH
+473 LVGMIEHH

-534 KAGLVRELVARVQHV
+534 KAGLVRELVTRVQHV

-559 EAGFPSQKQLDVM
+559 EVGFPSQKQLDVM

-580 GDQFELTVITNDRP
+580 GDQFELTVIINDRP

-654 DLAVRLGERSRIYIS
+654 DLAVRLGERSRIYTS

>member
-114 IATSLLSSRAIA
+114 TATSLLSSRAIA

-229 DRLLLELQDEVAEQ
+229 DRLLLELQDEVAEH

-273 IERIRQSRPIRKF
+273 IERIRQSRPIRKS
-286 LSRLRNRGIASD
+286 LSRLRNRGIAQD

-316 PFLPLRAAVTA
+316 PFLPLRAAVAA

-350 QIWSEE
+350 QIWPEE

-378 DQYGLFAHLIPE
+378 DQYGLFSHLIPE

-417 VAAGLTTTV
+417 VAAGLTRTV

>member
-11 SEGSTTG
+11 LEGSTTG
-18 SVFCADLT
+18 SIFCAELT

-67 LLIHDQSVDVLPIAE
+67 LLIHDRSVDVLPIAE

-101 QDEILNLAESSLE
+101 QEEILKLAESSLE
-114 IATSLLSSRAIA
+114 TATSLLSSRAIA
-126 GDKEI
+126 GDNEI
-131 VDVLAEKA
+131 VDLLAEKA
-139 QEQWIERFHKYL
+139 QKQWIERFRRYL

-157 VEDRYKQ
+157 VEDRYTQ

-202 ESRVLLDAVETLLSV
+202 ESTVLLDAVETLLSV

-273 IERIRQSRPIRKF
+273 IERIRQSRPIRKS
-286 LSRLRNRGIASD
+286 LGKLRNTEIAPG

-311 ADMTD
+311 ADTTD

-342 AESKTEMP
+342 AESKSEIP
-350 QIWSEE
+350 QIWPEE
-356 ARELLIELL
+356 ARELFIELL

-378 DQYGLFAHLIPE
+378 DQYGLFSHLIPE

-398 QRNAYHR
+398 QRNAYHM

-417 VAAGLTTTV
+417 IAAGLTATV
-426 ARPDLLVLG
+426 DRPDLLVLG
-435 ALLHDIGKGYP
+435 ALLHDIGKGYS
-446 GDHTEVG
+446 GDHTEIG
-453 VELVESIAK
+453 MNLVESIAK

-473 LVGMVEHH
+473 LVGMIEHH

-534 KAGLVRELVARVQHV
+534 KAGLVRELVSRVQHV
-549 LSGGDIDDVV
+549 LSGGNIGDVV
-559 EAGFPSQKQLDVM
+559 ETAFPSRKQLDVM
-572 LTGEEVFS
+572 TTGEEVFS
-580 GDQFELTVITNDRP
+580 GDKFELTVITSDRP

-616 FSEDGR
+616 FSEAGR

-631 KSYDLPKW
+631 KTYELPKW
-639 EEISQQVQLALDGRL
+639 EEISLQVKLALDGRL
-654 DLAVRLGERSRIYIS
+654 DLAVRLGERSRIYTS
-669 ASTSAKPF
+669 VSTSAKPF
-677 EPKVEVDNLTSDF
+677 EPKVEVDNFTSDF

-732 DAFYVLDAKGR
+732 DAFYVLDVNGR
-743 KIQDLDHLEEI
+743 KIEDPDHLEEI
-754 ELAVLRWLTTD
+754 ELAVLRWLTSD

>member
-11 SEGSTTG
+11 LEGSTTG
-18 SVFCADLT
+18 SVFCAELT

-32 IEEIFETAG
+32 IEEIFEAAG

-82 KIWYPLW
+82 KIWYTLW

-101 QDEILNLAESSLE
+101 QEEILSLAESSLE
-114 IATSLLSSRAIA
+114 PATRLLSSRSIA
-126 GDKEI
+126 GDNEI
-131 VDVLAEKA
+131 VDLLAEKA
-139 QEQWIERFHKYL
+139 QEQWIERFRKYL

-202 ESRVLLDAVETLLSV
+202 ESTVLLDAVETLLSV

-273 IERIRQSRPIRKF
+273 IERIRQSRPIRKS
-286 LSRLRNRGIASD
+286 LSKLRNRGIAPD

-327 TKCGAYLERASLEKL
+327 TKCGAYLERVSLEKL
-342 AESKTEMP
+342 AESKTEIP
-350 QIWSEE
+350 QTWPEE

-462 RMGYENNDVEL
+462 RMGYENNDIEL
-473 LVGMVEHH
+473 LVVMFEHH

-534 KAGLVRELVARVQHV
+534 KAGLVRELVTRVQHV
-549 LSGGDIDDVV
+549 LSGGDIYDVV

-654 DLAVRLGERSRIYIS
+654 DLAVRLGERSRIYTS

>member
-11 SEGSTTG
+11 LEGSTTG
-18 SVFCADLT
+18 SVFCAELT

-32 IEEIFETAG
+32 IEEIFEAAG
-41 SPSEIA
+41 SPPEIA

-101 QDEILNLAESSLE
+101 QEEILSLAESSLE
-114 IATSLLSSRAIA
+114 TATSLLSSRSIA
-126 GDKEI
+126 GDNEI
-131 VDVLAEKA
+131 VDLLAEKA
-139 QEQWIERFHKYL
+139 QEQWIERFRKYL

-202 ESRVLLDAVETLLSV
+202 ESTVLLDAVETLLSV

-273 IERIRQSRPIRKF
+273 IERIRQSRPIRKS
-286 LSRLRNRGIASD
+286 LSKLRNRGIAPD

-327 TKCGAYLERASLEKL
+327 TKCGAYLERVSLEKL
-342 AESKTEMP
+342 AESKTEIP
-350 QIWSEE
+350 QTWPEE

-417 VAAGLTTTV
+417 IAAGLTATV
-426 ARPDLLVLG
+426 SRPDLLVLG

-453 VELVESIAK
+453 MELVENIAK

-473 LVGMVEHH
+473 LVGMIEHH

-534 KAGLVRELVARVQHV
+534 KAGLVRELVTRVQHV

-559 EAGFPSQKQLDVM
+559 EVGFPSQKQLDVM

-580 GDQFELTVITNDRP
+580 GDQFELTVIINDRP

-654 DLAVRLGERSRIYIS
+654 DLAVRLGERSRIYTS

>member
-11 SEGSTTG
+11 LEGSTTG
-18 SVFCADLT
+18 SIFCAELT

-67 LLIHDQSVDVLPIAE
+67 LLIHDRSVDVLPIAE

-101 QDEILNLAESSLE
+101 QEEILNLAESSLE
-114 IATSLLSSRAIA
+114 TATSLLSSRAIA
-126 GDKEI
+126 GDNEI
-131 VDVLAEKA
+131 VDLLAEKA
-139 QEQWIERFHKYL
+139 QKQWIERFRRYL

-157 VEDRYKQ
+157 VEDRYTQ

-202 ESRVLLDAVETLLSV
+202 ESTVLLDAVETLLSV

-249 DELMGAVANA
+249 DKLMGAVANA

-273 IERIRQSRPIRKF
+273 IERIRQSRPIRKS
-286 LSRLRNRGIASD
+286 LGKLRNTEIAPG

-311 ADMTD
+311 ADTTD
-316 PFLPLRAAVTA
+316 PFLPLRAAVVA

-342 AESKTEMP
+342 AESKTEIP
-350 QIWSEE
+350 QIWPEE
-356 ARELLIELL
+356 ARELFIELL

-378 DQYGLFAHLIPE
+378 DQYGLFSHLIPE

-398 QRNAYHR
+398 QRNAYHM

-417 VAAGLTTTV
+417 IAAGLTATV
-426 ARPDLLVLG
+426 DRPDLLVLG
-435 ALLHDIGKGYP
+435 ALLHDIGKGYS
-446 GDHTEVG
+446 GDHTEIG
-453 VELVESIAK
+453 MNLVESIAK

-473 LVGMVEHH
+473 LVGMIEHH

-534 KAGLVRELVARVQHV
+534 KAGLVRELVSRVQHV
-549 LSGGDIDDVV
+549 LSGGNIGDVV
-559 EAGFPSQKQLDVM
+559 ETAFPSRKQLDVM
-572 LTGEEVFS
+572 TTGEEVFS
-580 GDQFELTVITNDRP
+580 GDKFELTVITSDRP

-616 FSEDGR
+616 FSEAGR

-631 KSYDLPKW
+631 KTYELPKW
-639 EEISQQVQLALDGRL
+639 EEISLQVKLALDGRL
-654 DLAVRLGERSRIYIS
+654 ALAARLGERSRIYTS
-669 ASTSAKPF
+669 VSTSAKPF
-677 EPKVEVDNLTSDF
+677 EPKVEVDNFTSDF

-732 DAFYVLDAKGR
+732 DAFYVLDVNGR
-743 KIQDLDHLEEI
+743 KIEDPDHLEEI
-754 ELAVLRWLTTD
+754 ELAVLRWLTSD

>member
-11 SEGSTTG
+11 LEGSTTG
-18 SVFCADLT
+18 SVFCAELT
-26 KRVDQF
+26 KRSDQF
-32 IEEIFETAG
+32 IEEIFEAAG
-41 SPSEIA
+41 SPPEIA

-101 QDEILNLAESSLE
+101 QEEILNLAESSLE
-114 IATSLLSSRAIA
+114 TATSLLSSRSIA
-126 GDKEI
+126 GDNEI
-131 VDVLAEKA
+131 VDLLAEKA
-139 QEQWIERFHKYL
+139 QEQWIERFRKYL

-202 ESRVLLDAVETLLSV
+202 ESTVLLDAVETLLSV

-273 IERIRQSRPIRKF
+273 IERIRQSRPIRKS
-286 LSRLRNRGIASD
+286 LSKLRNRGIAPD

-327 TKCGAYLERASLEKL
+327 TKCGAYLERVSLEKL
-342 AESKTEMP
+342 AESKTEIP
-350 QIWSEE
+350 QTWPEE

-417 VAAGLTTTV
+417 IAAGLTETV
-426 ARPDLLVLG
+426 SKPDLLVLG

-453 VELVESIAK
+453 MELVENIAK

-473 LVGMVEHH
+473 LVGMIEHH

-534 KAGLVRELVARVQHV
+534 KAGLVRELVTRVQHV

-580 GDQFELTVITNDRP
+580 GDQFELTVIINDRP

-654 DLAVRLGERSRIYIS
+654 DLAVRLGERSRIYTS